1 MSSATSTWEGPRVGS
16 LRHTVT
22 VLLCG
27 WRATLSGAAEY
38 RADLVSGTLVSL
50 VWLGVSA
57 VPSVVLSLHT
67 DGAGGWTLPRLMYL
81 LAVWYL
87 MDAVMWVVIQPN
99 VGRWGEEVRTGTLDA
114 VLLRPVHSLVLC
126 SLRTLG
132 VQDTPKLLLAV
143 ALAVAAVSTGGG
155 PSSPVAALASV
166 VCVVC
171 GVVLMWAAGV
181 LTSYKAL
188 SQVQFDAGFMLHA
201 GLNLARVPVPL
212 YGGVL
217 RLVLTW
223 VVPVAFVSTVPAQV
237 MFGTVSLWMVPA
249 ALGVTSVAVVI
260 VVVAW
265 SRELRRYTGA
275 MS

>member
-1 MSSATSTWEGPRVGS
+1 MTSSSAHALPRDQVSPVLGS
-16 LRHTVT
+16 PGQR
-22 VLLCG
+22 G
-27 WRATLSGAAEY
+27 SAAAEEH
-38 RADLVSGTLVSL
+38 RD
-50 VWLGVSA
+50 
-57 VPSVVLSLHT
+57 
-67 DGAGGWTLPRLMYL
+67 
-81 LAVWYL
+81 
-87 MDAVMWVVIQPN
+87 VMWVVIQPN

-126 SLRTLG
+126 SLRTLS

-237 MFGTVSLWMVPA
+237 MFGTASLWMVPA
-249 ALGVTSVAVVI
+249 ALGITSVAVVI